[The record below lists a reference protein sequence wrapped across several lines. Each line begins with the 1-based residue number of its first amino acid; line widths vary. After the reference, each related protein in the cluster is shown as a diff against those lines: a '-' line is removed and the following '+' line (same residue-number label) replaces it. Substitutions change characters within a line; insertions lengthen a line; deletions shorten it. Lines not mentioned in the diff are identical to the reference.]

1 MSEVIDVLIY
11 NALAFGIELTLL
23 ILVVY
28 TGLTFILRLSHRIT
42 KWSAIKIDDE
52 VQQAWNRRVK
62 RASRIAIAVIGL
74 LLLIF
79 NLILSL
85 LKINALSTM
94 WAYLT
99 GISLADLVPIG
110 IALIKV
116 SGIIGA
122 ALLLN
127 LVLQKAL
134 EFGRSRL
141 QGIKFLQR
149 RLDEINELLKRF
161 KLLIKYSV
169 MMGAILSSAYIL
181 DVPAAWQPYLRFLAF
196 GIVVFYGSRLLVQI
210 IPLAIDILFSFSS
223 KFAQIESPLKYL
235 GSLQHLSSLTKRA
248 VEYFIYAGAATL
260 AFGQL
265 TARVI
270 SWGNIAIRIIAI
282 FFISRVLVEVCALFI
297 NEFFLAPAD
306 EEVEIT
312 RQIQQRQTL
321 APLVL
326 SVLRYAIYFAALIM
340 VLREAEID
348 PTPLL
353 AGAGI
358 LGVAVGLGAQ
368 TLVTDIVSGFFII
381 FENLYFVGDF
391 IECAGVEGYVE
402 EIGVRITK
410 IRDRAGKLHAIPN
423 GEIRKVASHSK
434 EFVNA
439 IVDISIAYEA
449 DIEKVVHALE
459 KAGEQL
465 FDENTNVLAPTRV
478 VGILEFGGSEIVM
491 RTSTRVKPAMDFEV
505 ANEFRRRIKEIFDR
519 EDIEIPYARRVIIF
533 QREGDRQAAVEEYAQ
548 QRQSLPDSTTPP
560 DEKETGSGGE

>member
-210 IPLAIDILFSFSS
+210 IHLAIDILFSFSS